1 MDCVI
6 IGGGAAGMQAAM
18 TLRQQWPDKAITLVD
33 TEKEIGY
40 YRTLL
45 PQFMNRSMP
54 ENKLFFWRPQDDPQ
68 LQVLCGL
75 SVEALHRDK
84 RTLLLSNK
92 KSLHYQKLLIAS
104 GGRPIVPSICLK
116 DNSDGV
122 FPIRSLAV
130 ARSAREWLS
139 AHPQVVIVG
148 GGLVGVKTAAHLAGF
163 DFSVTLIEKEN
174 RLLPQALTREAS
186 RYVERA
192 SAGKKD

>member
-6 IGGGAAGMQAAM
+6 IGGGAAGMQAA
-18 TLRQQWPDKAITLVD
+18 LSFRLQWPDKTITLVD

-68 LQVLCGL
+68 LRVLCGQT
-75 SVEALHRDK
+75 VEAIDRDK
-84 RTLLLSNK
+84 RTLLLSNQEK
-92 KSLHYQKLLIAS
+92 IHYQKLLIAS
-104 GGRPIVPSICLK
+104 GGRPIVPAVCREGNGKGI
-116 DNSDGV
+116 

-130 ARSAREWLS
+130 ARSARDWLS
-139 AHPQVVIVG
+139 DHPQVVIVG

-174 RLLPQALTREAS
+174 RLLPQALTAGSIPFCRRS
-186 RYVERA
+186 F
-192 SAGKKD
+192 AGKKD